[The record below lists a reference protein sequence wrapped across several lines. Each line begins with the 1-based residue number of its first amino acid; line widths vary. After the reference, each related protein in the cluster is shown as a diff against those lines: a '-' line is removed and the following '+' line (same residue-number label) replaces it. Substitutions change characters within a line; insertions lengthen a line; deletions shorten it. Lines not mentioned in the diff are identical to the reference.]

1 MSISTLILLA
11 SLGPSKSLP
20 VAGGGEQVVHY
31 SAAPTQG
38 DLVRQG
44 LHPLVVLIRSDRH
57 KAATIEGLYHGLG
70 IGGFHR
76 LELALPLD
84 APRARERIAQAVRY
98 ALKQPAVDPERVY
111 LISAQE
117 LGVAAVAHAASTPDQ
132 VRGIVWLSP
141 VLKAGKRS
149 VLPLLSEL
157 TPQPILLTADVRH
170 RTSTSAVSTL
180 KTVLKMRFPDVRRI
194 RRARLGTGFDQ
205 LSASATLTDQLVITL
220 RTWAEKNCDRTAP
233 KKKTLNEGCKK

>member
-1 MSISTLILLA
+1 M
-11 SLGPSKSLP
+11 
-20 VAGGGEQVVHY
+20 
-31 SAAPTQG
+31 
-38 DLVRQG
+38 
-44 LHPLVVLIRSDRH
+44 
-57 KAATIEGLYHGLG
+57 
-70 IGGFHR
+70 
-76 LELALPLD
+76 
-84 APRARERIAQAVRY
+84 AV
-98 ALKQPAVDPERVY
+98 
-111 LISAQE
+111 
-117 LGVAAVAHAASTPDQ
+117 
-132 VRGIVWLSP
+132 P

-233 KKKTLNEGCKK
+233 KKKRSTRAAKVTYASSGW

>member
-76 LELALPLD
+76 LALALPLMH
-84 APRARERIAQAVRY
+84 RALV
-98 ALKQPAVDPERVY
+98 
-111 LISAQE
+111 
-117 LGVAAVAHAASTPDQ
+117 
-132 VRGIVWLSP
+132 
-141 VLKAGKRS
+141 
-149 VLPLLSEL
+149 
-157 TPQPILLTADVRH
+157 
-170 RTSTSAVSTL
+170 
-180 KTVLKMRFPDVRRI
+180 
-194 RRARLGTGFDQ
+194 
-205 LSASATLTDQLVITL
+205 SASRRRCAMRSNSQRLIRSEST
-220 RTWAEKNCDRTAP
+220 
-233 KKKTLNEGCKK
+233 